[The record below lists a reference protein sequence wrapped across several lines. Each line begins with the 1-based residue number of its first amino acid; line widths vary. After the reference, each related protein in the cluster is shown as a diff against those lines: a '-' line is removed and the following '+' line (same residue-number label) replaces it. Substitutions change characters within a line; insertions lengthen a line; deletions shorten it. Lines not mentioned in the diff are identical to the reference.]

1 MRTRLT
7 AFLSP
12 RSFSRLLRRCRPR
25 RPHDA
30 STCRRPSRSS
40 TAAST
45 ATAGGPWPRSAR
57 RGDRAGDCTPSARR
71 HLAASRRRGRR
82 AAPVALAALLL
93 ALVLAP
99 QPAAAQFPVTDVAH
113 TAVNSYWHYVH
124 YIQAAYQIYQQVQQL
139 ANQVRQ
145 LQAQLRALA
154 KLRDPN
160 WRQIQTLL
168 GELDGL
174 MRSGRALGYPLADA
188 GAQFRQVFPGWSPW
202 LDPAAPQLQAE
213 RALDTLRAGL
223 AATSQQSR
231 SFAPGEDLLA
241 AVRQQMGRTDGHQQ
255 ALEQVATLSA
265 FAAQEQ
271 LLTRQALA
279 VANNQAAVAHGY
291 WLNRQAQGDAS
302 FSLLMTET
310 SLGVYQE
317 HSPGWT
323 FRPSWQR

>member
-1 MRTRLT
+1 MRH
-7 AFLSP
+7 
-12 RSFSRLLRRCRPR
+12 RS
-25 RPHDA
+25 
-30 STCRRPSRSS
+30 
-40 TAAST
+40 
-45 ATAGGPWPRSAR
+45 
-57 RGDRAGDCTPSARR
+57 TPV
-71 HLAASRRRGRR
+71 
-82 AAPVALAALLL
+82 VALAALLL
-93 ALVLAP
+93 ALALAP
-99 QPAAAQFPVTDVAH
+99 QPAAAQFVVIDPTH
-113 TAVNSYWHYVH
+113 IGVNAYWHYVH
-124 YIQAAYQIYQQVQQL
+124 YVQAAYQIYQQVQQL

-168 GELDGL
+168 TELDGL

-202 LDPAAPQLQAE
+202 FDPAAPQLQAE

-255 ALEQVATLSA
+255 AIEQLATLSA
-265 FAAQEQ
+265 FNAQEQ

-279 VANNQAAVAHGY
+279 VGNNQAAVANGY

-310 SLGVYQE
+310 SLATYQD

-323 FRPSWQR
+323 FRPAWQR